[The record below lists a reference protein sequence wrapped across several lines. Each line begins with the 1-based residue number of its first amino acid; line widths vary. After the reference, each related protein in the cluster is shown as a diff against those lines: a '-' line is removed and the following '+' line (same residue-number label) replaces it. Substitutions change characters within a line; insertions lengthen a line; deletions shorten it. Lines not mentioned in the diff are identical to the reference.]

1 MSALDTTEDHLLI
14 SMLVGLRQEN
24 RQLADELLTTQMAL
38 RTLQDTVDW
47 GREKG
52 DAPRAV
58 NRPGD
63 YAGQSE

>member
-1 MSALDTTEDHLLI
+1 
-14 SMLVGLRQEN
+14 MLVGLRQEN